1 MALDGAFL
9 RQIKLEIDSWAIGAR
24 VDKIAQPSKEELVVA
39 LRQKGGSRRLL
50 ICSGASSPRIHF
62 TQAKIENPKT
72 PPMFC
77 MLMRKHLSS
86 ARLTRTQQAGMDR
99 VLFLIFETYNELGDL
114 VEVAL
119 AVEIMGRH
127 SNCILIGSDGRVVD
141 SLKRVDIETSSVRPI
156 LPGVVY
162 TLPPGQDK
170 LDLSQSSP
178 AEVVERICQGKDVP
192 LSKALMGTVQ
202 GLSPILCREGAF
214 AADGG
219 LDNIVSL
226 QNEASLARL
235 EAFLEALKESL
246 ATGECTP
253 TAAFYPD
260 RKPLDFSFLPIC
272 QYGESMTTRTY
283 PTCSELLDEF
293 YTQRDLMARMHA
305 RSSDLLKFLSTAM
318 ERIRRKLAL
327 QEEELSISAQREEL
341 KMMGDL
347 LSANLYNMSK
357 GQKEI
362 TVQNYYEE
370 DLPELTIPLDSRLT
384 PTQNVQKYYARYR
397 KAQTAEKKLLF
408 LLEEGR
414 QELTYLESVYD
425 LLTRAV
431 TSAELDQIR
440 EELALG
446 RYVKLY
452 KGRDKSSGKLPP
464 KKYISDDGFTILVGR
479 NNMQNDRLTLKESR
493 NYDMWLHTKNIP
505 GSHVVVVADGKT
517 IPDSTLTQAAVI
529 AAVNSK
535 AADSSQVPVDY
546 TLIKNIK
553 KPPAAKPGMVIY
565 HVYQTAYVHPDEEL
579 EKRLRAEE

>member
-9 RQIKLEIDSWAIGAR
+9 RQIQLEINDWAIGSR
-24 VDKIAQPSKEELVVA
+24 VDKITQPSKEELVIS
-39 LRQKGGSRRLL
+39 LRQKGGSRKLL

-86 ARLTRTQQAGMDR
+86 ARLVRTQQSGMDR

-114 VEVAL
+114 TEVAL
-119 AVEIMGRH
+119 AIEIMGRH

-141 SLKRVDIETSSVRPI
+141 SLKRIDMEMSSVRPI
-156 LPGVVY
+156 LPGITY

-170 LDLSQSSP
+170 LDLSQTPVS
-178 AEVVERICQGKDVP
+178 AVMERIRSGKDVP
-192 LSKALMGTVQ
+192 LSKALLYAVQ
-202 GLSPILCREGAF
+202 GLSPILCREAAF

-219 LDNIVSL
+219 LDHVISQQTEDSMEKL
-226 QNEASLARL
+226 EEYLIHLKQALAS
-235 EAFLEALKESL
+235 
-246 ATGECTP
+246 GECVP
-253 TAAFYPD
+253 TAVFYPD
-260 RKPLDFSFLPIC
+260 RKPMDFSFVSVA
-272 QYGESMTTRTY
+272 QYGSSMMSRTY
-283 PTCSELLDEF
+283 PSCSDLLDEF

-305 RSSDLLKFLSTAM
+305 RSSDLLKFLSNTM
-318 ERIRRKLAL
+318 ERIHRKLAV
-327 QEEELSISAQREEL
+327 QEEELSISAQREQL

-347 LSANLYNMSK
+347 LSANLYSITK
-357 GQKEI
+357 GQTEI
-362 TVQNYYEE
+362 TVQNYYDEALP
-370 DLPELTIPLDSRLT
+370 DLVIPLDSRLS
-384 PTQNVQKYYARYR
+384 PSQNAQKYYGEYR
-397 KAQTAEKKLLF
+397 KAQTAEKKLLT
-408 LLEEGR
+408 LIEEGR
-414 QELTYLESVYD
+414 QELAYLESVYD
-425 LLTRAV
+425 LLSRAV
-431 TSAELDQIR
+431 TSAELEQIR

-464 KKYISDDGFTILVGR
+464 KKYLSDDGFTILVGR

-505 GSHVVVVADGKT
+505 GSHVVVVADGKE
-517 IPDSTLTQAAVI
+517 IPDSTLTQAAII

-535 AADSSQVPVDY
+535 AAESSQVPVDY

-565 HVYQTAYVHPDEEL
+565 HVYQTAYVHPDDQL
-579 EKRLRAEE
+579 EKRLRVQE